1 MVILEGAILRA
12 IMQFVEEQQPAAEH
26 AIADR
31 IVRALRDGQRVLWL
45 VSGGSNIA
53 AEVAVMEQ
61 IREEAPARLPGL
73 AILPM
78 DERFGPSG
86 HPHSNTQGLKQ
97 AGFEPGAAVWVD
109 VLVHN
114 VTFEQTVIF
123 YNEVAGT
130 LLQNA
135 GIVVGQFGLGA
146 DGHVAGILPH
156 SPSVDADE
164 VMVAGYEW
172 SDFPRL
178 TLTPTA
184 LKQVSSGFV
193 LAYGSVKQR
202 ALERLQK
209 HNEELDDLP
218 AVLLYDIPE
227 VRVYLDTEVTKEVS

>member
-1 MVILEGAILRA
+1 MVSVEGAILKA
-12 IMQFVEEQQPAAEH
+12 IMQFAREQQSAAVH
-26 AIADR
+26 AIAEH

-53 AEVAVMEQ
+53 AEVAVMDR
-61 IREEAPARLPGL
+61 IRADAPARLPGL
-73 AILPM
+73 AIMPM

-86 HPHSNTQGLKQ
+86 HAHSNTQGLRQ
-97 AGFEPGAAVWVD
+97 AGFDPGAAVWVD
-109 VLVHN
+109 VLAHN
-114 VTFEQTVIF
+114 VTFEQTVSF

-130 LLQNA
+130 LLGNA
-135 GIVVGQFGLGA
+135 GIVIGQFGLGA

-184 LKQVSSGFV
+184 LKQITTGYV

-209 HNEELDDLP
+209 HTELLDDLP

-227 VRVYLDTEVTKEVS
+227 VHVYMDTEATKEDV